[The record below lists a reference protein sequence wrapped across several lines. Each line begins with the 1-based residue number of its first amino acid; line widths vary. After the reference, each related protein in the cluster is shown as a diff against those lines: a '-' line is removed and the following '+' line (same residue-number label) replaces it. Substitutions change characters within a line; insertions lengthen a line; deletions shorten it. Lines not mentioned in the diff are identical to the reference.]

1 MDTCLVESAVPKKT
15 RYLVVRD
22 KWPRIVDYTE
32 TKLRSYMVDGRRRG
46 NGRREYFRDLAAAKT
61 RADQLV
67 IEKENHGTVAL
78 NFTVRDRVMAAD
90 CTELLRP
97 FGKTIHDATLHYVA
111 HLKATNGNSPSVR
124 ECAVRF
130 LESRQTEV
138 DRGEL
143 AKRSLT
149 ELRQCMNHV
158 AVALGDLSI
167 AHLDTDTVTTFLDS
181 FPVAPRTRNNIRLR
195 LSAFFSFCKSKKWI
209 TVNPCAEIKVKVQRS
224 DVVVLS
230 VADSEKLLRAAEHS
244 QHKSIFVPY
253 IATCLFGG
261 LRPFEAQQLDWKNV
275 DFETN
280 HIFVAAHTSK
290 KRESRYVQMEPTLAE
305 WLKPYAKTNGRI
317 SSTNFRKQWDRV
329 IKAAGYG
336 PENPWPQDSMRHT
349 AASMLLVMK
358 RNRALVAEELGTS
371 VNVLRRHYRKPI
383 TKSEAQRFWA
393 LSPCHAL

>member
-1 MDTCLVESAVPKKT
+1 VPQT
-15 RYLVVRD
+15 RSRFPVIRE
-22 KWPRIVDYTE
+22 KWPRIVDYRK

-46 NGRREYFRDLAAAKT
+46 NGRREYFRDLPSAKT

-67 IEKENHGTVAL
+67 IERENHGTVAL

-97 FGKTIHDATLHYVA
+97 FGKTIHDAALHYVV

-130 LESRQTEV
+130 LESRQAEV

-149 ELRQCMNHV
+149 ELRQCMNHLK
-158 AVALGDLSI
+158 AALGDASI
-167 AHLDTDTVTTFLDS
+167 AHFDTDAVTTFLDS

-195 LSAFFSFCKSKKWI
+195 LSAFFTFCKSKKWI
-209 TVNPCAEIKVKVQRS
+209 VTNPCTEIKVKVPRS

-230 VADSEKLLRAAEHS
+230 VAEAEKLLRTAEASKHR
-244 QHKSIFVPY
+244 SIFVPY
-253 IATCLFGG
+253 ISICLFGG
-261 LRPFEAQQLDWKNV
+261 LRPFEAQQLDWRNV

-290 KRESRYVQMEPTLAE
+290 KRESRYVHMEPTLIE
-305 WLKPYAKTNGRI
+305 WVKPYAKERGQIR
-317 SSTNFRKQWDRV
+317 STNFRKQWDQI

-349 AASMLLVMK
+349 AASMLLATK

-371 VNVLRRHYRKPI
+371 VTVLRRHYRKPI
-383 TKSEAQRFWA
+383 LKSEAERFWA
-393 LSPCHAL
+393 LGPKLV